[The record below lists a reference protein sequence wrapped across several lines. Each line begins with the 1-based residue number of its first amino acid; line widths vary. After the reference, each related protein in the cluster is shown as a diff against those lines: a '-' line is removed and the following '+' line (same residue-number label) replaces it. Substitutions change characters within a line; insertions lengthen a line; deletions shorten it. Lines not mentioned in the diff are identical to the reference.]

1 MPQAAPAM
9 PQAALDTPRVAPA
22 TVPAVRIRSRAVTA
36 QAALA
41 TAPAA
46 TDQAARRPPIRRES
60 FLSPR
65 DQAAL
70 LLQARLAPVMHRAA
84 PATALVAT
92 ALVATA
98 LAARVTAPPAPVM
111 YRAAPVTALPP
122 RPELHRLRTRAVV
135 AQRPCPLRA
144 RRSRVEGG
152 AAGSGD
158 PAAAAPL
165 QTAQ

>member
-92 ALVATA
+92 AL
-98 LAARVTAPPAPVM
+98 AARVTAPTAPVM